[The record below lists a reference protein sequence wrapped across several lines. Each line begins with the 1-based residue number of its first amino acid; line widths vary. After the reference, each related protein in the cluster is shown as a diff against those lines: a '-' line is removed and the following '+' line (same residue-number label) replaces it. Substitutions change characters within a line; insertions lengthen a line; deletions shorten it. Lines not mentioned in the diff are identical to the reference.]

1 MHHPFGQGID
11 LSRKRVLLKRSESE
25 RPRGEM
31 LLSTHYQT
39 DAGGWGGRLGG
50 RSGEADCELGK
61 NKDLFI
67 FKVQEEKITVSNLLT
82 TPRLESRPKLR
93 GPCWVLSF

>member
-1 MHHPFGQGID
+1 M
-11 LSRKRVLLKRSESE
+11 KRSESE
-25 RPRGEM
+25 HPRREM
-31 LLSTHYQT
+31 LLSTHYQR
-39 DAGGWGGRLGG
+39 DAGGWGAGG
-50 RSGEADCELGK
+50 DGEADCKLGK

-67 FKVQEEKITVSNLLT
+67 FKVQKEKITVSNLLT

>member
-25 RPRGEM
+25 HPRREM
-31 LLSTHYQT
+31 LLSTHYQR
-39 DAGGWGGRLGG
+39 DAGGWEGRVGG
-50 RSGEADCELGK
+50 RSGEADCKLGK

-67 FKVQEEKITVSNLLT
+67 FKVQKEKNYSLQSAHYTQT
-82 TPRLESRPKLR
+82 RK
-93 GPCWVLSF
+93 